1 LPVSL
6 ADKKKSLEGI
16 IGREGRAAVAC
27 SGGVDSTLVLK
38 IAHDVLGHENTIAVF
53 ADTPLLPSGESE
65 AVREV
70 VNCIG
75 SRFLTVSLDPFS
87 WPGFIKNPLERCYLC
102 KKKIYQT
109 FLEKLVDNNF
119 TILMDG
125 TNLEDLSDFR
135 PVLKALNELGI
146 RTPLADA
153 GLIKKEVRRL
163 SRELGLP
170 NWNKYSSSC
179 LATRITTGQPISLEK
194 LDLIQKCE
202 NLLQG
207 FGFRGCRVRLSG
219 ESAVIEL
226 MERDMDN
233 FIRNATRAEVLKKF
247 NDFGVKKVFLSMSGR
262 KGILL

>member
-1 LPVSL
+1 MPVSL
-6 ADKKKSLEGI
+6 ADKKKNLEEI

-38 IAHDVLGHENTIAVF
+38 IAHDLLGHENTIAVF
-53 ADTPLLPSGESE
+53 ADTPLLPSGERE
-65 AVREV
+65 AVRAV

-75 SRFLTVSLDPFS
+75 SRLLTVSLDPFS

-109 FLEKLVDNNF
+109 FQEKLADNDFN
-119 TILMDG
+119 ILMDG

-135 PVLKALNELGI
+135 PGLKALNELEI

-153 GLIKKEVRRL
+153 GLIKKEIRRL
-163 SRELGLP
+163 SQDLDLP

-179 LATRITTGQPISLEK
+179 LATRIATGQPISLKK
-194 LDLIQKCE
+194 LDLIQRCE
-202 NLLQG
+202 NLLHG

-219 ESAVIEL
+219 ESAIIEL
-226 MERDMDN
+226 LEKDMEN
-233 FIRNATRAEVLKKF
+233 FIRYATRVPVLKKF
-247 NDFGVKKVFLSMSGR
+247 NDIGIKKVFLSMSGR